1 VRGRNERAN
10 VLHLYGG
17 RRAAHG
23 GGSRERLL
31 CVSWRFKLCACVLS
45 IRWGYAQSLYTDP
58 GATLDDLR
66 EAVETLDD
74 AERIA
79 RRVFGGKHPLLVNIE
94 RHLRHARTTLRARE
108 AGEDVVF
115 RVVRH
120 K

>member
-1 VRGRNERAN
+1 M
-10 VLHLYGG
+10 
-17 RRAAHG
+17 
-23 GGSRERLL
+23 
-31 CVSWRFKLCACVLS
+31 RFKEARTLLRKAMPIARRILGDTDVHTLS